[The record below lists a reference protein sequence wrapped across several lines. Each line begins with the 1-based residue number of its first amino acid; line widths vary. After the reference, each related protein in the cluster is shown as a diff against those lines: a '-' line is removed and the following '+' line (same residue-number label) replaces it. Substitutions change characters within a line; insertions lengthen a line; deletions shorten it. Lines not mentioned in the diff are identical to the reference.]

1 MICIP
6 YHSFAVD
13 TNQPSIAAIE
23 QRAEAGDLKA
33 QLTLA
38 GMYYTGNGV
47 SQDYSQALKCF
58 TKAAD
63 QGYANAQYNLGVMYR
78 DGQGVSQ
85 DYSQAL
91 KYFTLAA
98 NQGNEAAK
106 MNINLIKTST
116 LSRPDLFNESSN
128 K

>member
-1 MICIP
+1 MKILKYAFLVNFVLICIP

-13 TNQPSIAAIE
+13 TDQSNIAAIE

-38 GMYYTGNGV
+38 GMYYTGN
-47 SQDYSQALKCF
+47 
-58 TKAAD
+58 
-63 QGYANAQYNLGVMYR
+63 
-78 DGQGVSQ
+78 GVSQ

-116 LSRPDLFNESSN
+116 LSRPNLFNENSN

>member
-1 MICIP
+1 MKILKYAFLVNFVLICIP

-23 QRAEAGDLKA
+23 QRAE
-33 QLTLA
+33 
-38 GMYYTGNGV
+38 
-47 SQDYSQALKCF
+47 
-58 TKAAD
+58 AAD